1 MENNNRYSK
10 YIAVIALLISVVGVS
25 LGFAAYSN
33 TVQIKAAADYK
44 VGANPTTKPT
54 EPSTDPDTPTQGP
67 VTPTPDPDNTPGGT
81 AETADVTANGIENIM
96 VHFTAPGQKF
106 NYTFY
111 GVNPTEFVSYL
122 NKIVFGTKTCSPDN
136 SNGNAAQAV
145 YVNGAD
151 GTSGAC
157 ADIHLNVTAGGVEY
171 IEDDSNQEINGHTI
185 AAGGNETIVVTV
197 EYVDGGA
204 VADGDFT
211 VDFGTTEL
219 QYSTVD

>member
-33 TVQIKAAADYK
+33 TVQIKAAADYR
-44 VGANPTTKPT
+44 GTPGTTKPT
-54 EPSTDPDTPTQGP
+54 EPSTDPDTPTTGP
-67 VTPTPDPDNTPGGT
+67 VTPTPDPDNVPGGS
-81 AETADVTANGIENIM
+81 ADPATVTENGIENIM

-111 GVNPTEFVSYL
+111 GVNTTEFTSYL
-122 NKIVFGTKTCSPDN
+122 NKVVFGPKTCAPDA

-145 YVNGAD
+145 YVNGTD

-157 ADIHLNVTAGGVEY
+157 ADIHLAVTAGGTEY
-171 IEDDSNQEINGHTI
+171 IESDSDQEINGHTV

-197 EYVDGGA
+197 EYADGGA

-211 VDFGTTEL
+211 VNFGTTEL